1 MDEKD
6 KNLDGGAEVA
16 KMSAHE
22 APTLMPKGTM
32 GKVDE
37 VAESTMGVTELG
49 MKSEDGVEAAD
60 GAVMGNGGVVGEA
73 MTEVEKVSVGGGGNG
88 EVTETGET
96 LVEVGDEKTEVGTEK
111 GLMGAESKEVMTEVE
126 TEKMP
131 VSLEIDKKEKVVQPP
146 FATEVAPAVEPAMMA
161 DGIEATVGKKSK
173 RAKISRGARKMNVA
187 PIDST
192 PLMMR
197 ESEPLEKKDE
207 SKMTPEQLIEALN
220 EMPSNGIA
228 MSRREHKWIKFVRG
242 LIWVGVAIVLPIGA
256 ALLVRSGASE
266 CLANGTVAVVERWGK
281 VLLYSALGVAAVNL
295 LWGVVRW
302 FKRWNSEK
310 WGIFKALGKMIRGL
324 IIRLLVFTPIVLAT
338 LILVVPAVF
347 DDISK
352 DIMMDRVEMAY
363 SGIMTSDTQEF
374 LYGRALPC
382 TDFCSEDLALKRGES
397 KYFYALTKE
406 FAKVK
411 MTMVGNEWTAMK
423 LMGRKG
429 REWTEIGEFRGT
441 MDYTIAEDLEYDALA
456 LAVTNDKPEPE
467 EGAPIETDEGLI
479 TVQLAVLAGSLVE
492 DVTGAEGDKCF
503 KVKFDNLVDFPT
515 RLFSMMRE
523 IKNGEELEKVFGGLH
538 EETGASKLVRHYATV
553 CNRAL
558 KNDVDYDKLQLDLM
572 EAIGPNWKVMDVLTG
587 NIHTS
592 VYGTFQPLLGN
603 ATGYFLIRA
612 GEETN
617 VVRVRMQE
625 KVPEL

>member
-6 KNLDGGAEVA
+6 KNLDGGVGVA

-22 APTLMPKGTM
+22 APTLMPKAATE
-32 GKVDE
+32 KVERVDE
-37 VAESTMGVTELG
+37 LMAGAAGADVKNDEKVEVVGGAMAGNVGGIEEKKVVLGSEEVVEGVAENGGAV
-49 MKSEDGVEAAD
+49 SEVAAEVEEVSANTGSKEAVAEVEAEKTSVGVES
-60 GAVMGNGGVVGEA
+60 GEQ
-73 MTEVEKVSVGGGGNG
+73 
-88 EVTETGET
+88 
-96 LVEVGDEKTEVGTEK
+96 
-111 GLMGAESKEVMTEVE
+111 
-126 TEKMP
+126 
-131 VSLEIDKKEKVVQPP
+131 EKVVRQS
-146 FATEVAPAVEPAMMA
+146 FVAEVTPVAEPAMMA
-161 DGIEATVGKKSK
+161 DGIEATVGKKTK
-173 RAKISRGARKMNVA
+173 RAKISRGAQKMNVT

-197 ESEPLEKKDE
+197 MPESSEEKDE

-228 MSRREHKWIKFVRG
+228 MSRREHKWIKFVRA
-242 LIWVGVAIVLPIGA
+242 LIWVGVALVLPIGA
-256 ALLVRSGASE
+256 ALLVRSGTSE

-295 LWGVVRW
+295 VWGTVRW

-310 WGIFKALGKMIRGL
+310 WGIFRAFWKVIRGL
-324 IIRLLVFTPIVLAT
+324 IVRLLIFTPIVLVS
-338 LILVVPAVF
+338 LIFIVPVVY
-347 DDISK
+347 DDISR
-352 DIMMDRVEMAY
+352 DIMMDRVEMSY

-374 LYGRALPC
+374 LYGKALPC
-382 TDFCSEDLALKRGES
+382 TDFCSEDLTLKRGEA

-411 MTMVGNEWTAMK
+411 VSIVGNEWTAMR
-423 LMGRKG
+423 LLGRKG
-429 REWTEIGEFRGT
+429 REWTEISEFREV

-456 LAVTNDKPEPE
+456 FAITNDKPEPE

-479 TVQLAVLAGSLVE
+479 TVQLAVLAESLVD
-492 DVTGAEGDKCF
+492 DVAGSEGDKCF
-503 KVKFDNLVDFPT
+503 KVKFDNLLDFPT
-515 RLFSMMRE
+515 RLFSMMKE

-538 EETGASKLVRHYATV
+538 EETGVSKLVRHYATV

-572 EAIGPNWKVMDVLTG
+572 EAIGPNWKAMDALTD

-592 VYGTFQPLLGN
+592 VYGTFQPLFGN
-603 ATGYFLIRA
+603 ATGYFLIRTN
-612 GEETN
+612 EQTN
-617 VVRVRMQE
+617 VVRVRIQE